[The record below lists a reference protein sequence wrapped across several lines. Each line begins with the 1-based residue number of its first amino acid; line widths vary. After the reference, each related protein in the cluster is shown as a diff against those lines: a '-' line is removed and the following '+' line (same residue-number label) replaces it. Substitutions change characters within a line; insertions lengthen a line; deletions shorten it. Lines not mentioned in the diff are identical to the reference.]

1 MWVEWALSE
10 GPDGVKTT
18 ITHELTLGPPI
29 LGKIYTDLLVGPLFV
44 HAIAGQT
51 LATIQSIVQSEE
63 KP

>member
-18 ITHELTLGPPI
+18 IEHELTRDVPI
-29 LGKIYTDLLVGPLFV
+29 VGKVYTDLLVGPLFV

-51 LATIQSIVQSEE
+51 LATIKSIVESEG
-63 KP
+63 KL